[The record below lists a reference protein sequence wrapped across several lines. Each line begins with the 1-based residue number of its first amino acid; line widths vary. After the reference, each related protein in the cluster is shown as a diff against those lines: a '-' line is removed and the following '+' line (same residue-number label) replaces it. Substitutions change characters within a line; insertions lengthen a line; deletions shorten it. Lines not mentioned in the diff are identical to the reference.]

1 MQELRPDV
9 CVRVGMRW
17 SLLFAVLGVLAAFLL
32 LVLLGAQV
40 LVIGPL
46 PELRIGIVVGL
57 ATLGLSA
64 TLLGRLAG
72 RIVYLG
78 ENNIVVNLVI
88 GVALALGCLIIPAI
102 AGTVVGV
109 SLVVAK
115 QPSFAR
121 SNPLKD
127 AGGLSL
133 LILFYGSAP
142 AALLGFLYG
151 VVVKITLDWK
161 LKRKPRAPI
170 NQQAADVH

>member
-9 CVRVGMRW
+9 CVRVGMRL
-17 SLLFAVLGVLAAFLL
+17 SLLFAALGVLTAFLL
-32 LVLLGAQV
+32 LVLLKIQA
-40 LVIGPL
+40 LVTEPV
-46 PELRIGIVVGL
+46 PESIIGIAVGL
-57 ATLGLSA
+57 AMLCLSA
-64 TLLGRLAG
+64 ALLGRLAG
-72 RIVYLG
+72 TIVYLSG
-78 ENNIVVNLVI
+78 NNLLANLVI
-88 GVALALGCLIIPAI
+88 GVMLALACLIIPAI
-102 AGTVVGV
+102 AGTLVGV

-127 AGGLSL
+127 AGGLSF
-133 LILFYGSAP
+133 LILFYGCAP

-151 VVVKITLDWK
+151 VLVKITLDWK

>member
-1 MQELRPDV
+1 MK
-9 CVRVGMRW
+9 W
-17 SLLFAVLGVLAAFLL
+17 SLFFAALGVLAAFLL
-32 LVLLGAQV
+32 LVLLEIQA
-40 LVIGPL
+40 LVTDPVPESLFGIG
-46 PELRIGIVVGL
+46 VGL
-57 ATLGLSA
+57 AMLCLSA
-64 TLLGRLAG
+64 ALLGRLAG
-72 RIVYLG
+72 RIVYLSG
-78 ENNIVVNLVI
+78 NNLLVNLVI
-88 GVALALGCLIIPAI
+88 GLALALACVIIPTI
-102 AGTVVGV
+102 AGTLVGV